1 MLIDCIRPEGQEINR
16 AGMSCGSLNSGPS
29 SLGASASTEEF
40 LQTEQVFNRFLVVQS
55 SGRVLLDG
63 DLFEAMEK

>member
-1 MLIDCIRPEGQEINR
+1 
-16 AGMSCGSLNSGPS
+16 MSCGSLNSGPS